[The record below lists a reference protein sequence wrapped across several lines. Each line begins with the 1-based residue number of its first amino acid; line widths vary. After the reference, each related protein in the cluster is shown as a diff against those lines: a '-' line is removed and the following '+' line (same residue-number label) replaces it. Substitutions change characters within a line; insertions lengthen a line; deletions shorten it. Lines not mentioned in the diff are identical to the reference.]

1 MINKDFL
8 VPKARRSG
16 DDEPYSN
23 PKLSLIYGPTGSGKS
38 VLLLN
43 LLDHLQKLH
52 DFDEALFVTGNG
64 RDTLLDS
71 IEMPITTNPSDLS
84 TWITKV
90 SQESKDNKPKYNLL
104 VLDDIVGNP
113 DFNVFTN
120 RSDFVKFI
128 VSHRHLGK
136 VVKNGVERGGTWV
149 IFTAQRFAGSFSP
162 TIKDQINMWF
172 LFSPRTQA
180 ELKAIMTIGDETL
193 RMKKSM
199 ALLKSE
205 GKYQFLYINKDFT
218 PFRYSLGFKDEIN
231 LD

>member
-1 MINKDFL
+1 MINKTFL
-8 VPKARRSG
+8 VPKSKHQNSG
-16 DDEPYSN
+16 DPYDT

-43 LLDHLQKLH
+43 ILDHLEKLH

-71 IEMPITTNPSDLS
+71 IEMPKTTNPSDLS

-90 SQESKDNKPKYNLL
+90 SQHSDEPKYNLL
-104 VLDDIVGNP
+104 VLDDIVGSP

-120 RSDFVKFI
+120 RSEFVKFI

-136 VVKNGVERGGTWV
+136 VTKNGVERGGTWV

-162 TIKDQINMWF
+162 TIKDQINFWF
-172 LFSPRTQA
+172 LFYPRTQS
-180 ELKAIMTIGDETL
+180 ELKSIMPIGDDPM
-193 RMKKSM
+193 RMKKAM
-199 ALLKSE
+199 ALLKME
-205 GKYQFLYINKDFT
+205 GKYKFLYINKDFT
-218 PFRYSLGFKDEIN
+218 PFRYSIGFKDEIN